1 MVGLE
6 QMSLFDDIEVSTY
19 QMNSSVLAA
28 IDALAASSNGEDR
41 GAVFTREEVVEFI
54 LDLVGYNAEEKLY
67 SKRVLEPS
75 FGNGDF
81 LLLIIDRLLKSWIKH
96 SGDNSTAFE
105 ELSESVRAVEL
116 HYETYE
122 NTKKSVIEKIR
133 EVGIT
138 EEVAIELSDSWLVQG
153 DFLLANHL
161 GNYDYVIGNPPYLR
175 QEAIPEALLKE
186 YRLRY
191 STMYDRADLYIPFI
205 EKSLGLLKSKGT
217 LGFICSDRWMKNRY
231 GGPLREFVSKGF
243 NLKAYIDMVE
253 TDAFHTEVS
262 VYPAITII
270 SREKQGPTRVSHRP
284 KVDKE
289 ILKSLSKEIL
299 SQKIPD
305 TTKVREVAGIVNAN
319 EPWLLESTDQVNLLR
334 KIENNYPTLE
344 EVGCKV
350 GIGVATG
357 ADKIYIQDFAELD
370 IEEDRKIPLVTTKDI
385 QTGEINW
392 LGQCV
397 INTFN
402 DDGGLVN
409 LKDYPKLS
417 RFLYLHEELIK
428 NRHVAKKAPD
438 NWFRTIDRVWPDL
451 TTKEKLLIPDIK
463 GEAHIVY
470 ESGTYYPHHNLYYVT
485 SEEWNLRALQAV
497 LLSSIAKLFIGTYS
511 TKIRGGYL
519 RFQAQ
524 YLRRIRI
531 PKWEDVSPE
540 LRQELID
547 AAKKR
552 DIEKCNKAVF
562 KLYELNQEER
572 SALGGNGE

>member
-1 MVGLE
+1 MAKSLYCPAPRRKNHTSAKPGNYTPPVPGFQRPINSLSNMV
-6 QMSLFDDIEVSTY
+6 
-19 QMNSSVLAA
+19 
-28 IDALAASSNGEDR
+28 
-41 GAVFTREEVVEFI
+41 
-54 LDLVGYNAEEKLY
+54 
-67 SKRVLEPS
+67 
-75 FGNGDF
+75 
-81 LLLIIDRLLKSWIKH
+81 LI
-96 SGDNSTAFE
+96 E
-105 ELSESVRAVEL
+105 ELSKRPATPND
-116 HYETYE
+116 ETFE
-122 NTKKSVIEKIR
+122 RVILALIEQARQTGQPYVDIVSG
-133 EVGIT
+133 EVHR
-138 EEVAIELSDSWLVQG
+138 LVG
-153 DFLLANHL
+153 GYPGRNHKMPTCCK
-161 GNYDYVIGNPPYLR
+161 V
-175 QEAIPEALLKE
+175 
-186 YRLRY
+186 
-191 STMYDRADLYIPFI
+191 MYDRADVYIPFI
-205 EKSLGLLKSKGT
+205 ERSLNLLNPKGT

-231 GGPLREFVSKGF
+231 GGPLRKFVANRF
-243 NLKAYIDMVE
+243 NLKAYIDMVD
-253 TDAFHTEVS
+253 TDAFHMEVS
-262 VYPAITII
+262 AYPAITII
-270 SREKQGPTRVSHRP
+270 SREKQGATRVSHRP
-284 KVDKE
+284 KVDKN

-299 SQKIPD
+299 SQKISD